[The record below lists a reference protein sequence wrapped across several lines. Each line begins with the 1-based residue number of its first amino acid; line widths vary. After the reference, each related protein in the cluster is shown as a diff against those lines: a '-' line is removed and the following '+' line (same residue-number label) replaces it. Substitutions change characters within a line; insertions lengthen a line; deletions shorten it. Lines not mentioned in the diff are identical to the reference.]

1 MSNVFRER
9 KEVAAYAA
17 LLHERG
23 WVANHDGNVS
33 LRLAGGR
40 LLITPTGVSKRLCG
54 PETLVECSPSGDPIG
69 PGKAPSETGLHVGA
83 YRARSDAAAV
93 IHAHPP
99 HASAYAL
106 CQVPL
111 GPIGMPEVVVSLG
124 EQVPMVP
131 LFGPK
136 DAGAGEALGQVLGSA
151 DVALLAGN
159 GVVAIGPDLETAY
172 LRIELLE
179 HYARILTIARGRVG
193 EPAPL
198 TDGLREKLLDLRK
211 KAGLHRGPVN
221 TPIAAQGRS
230 NLQDTLR
237 NVVAEEV
244 RRALGGKS

>member
-1 MSNVFRER
+1 MSNAFRER

-33 LRLAGGR
+33 VRLANGR

-54 PETLVECSPSGDPIG
+54 PETLVECSPSGEPIG
-69 PGKAPSETGLHVGA
+69 PGKPPSEVGLHVGA
-83 YRARSDAAAV
+83 YRGRSDAAAV

-106 CQVPL
+106 CQTPL

-124 EQVPMVP
+124 EQVPLVP

-136 DAGAGEALGQVLGSA
+136 DAGAGEALGAALGSA

-179 HYARILTIARGRVG
+179 HYAKILTIARGRVG

-198 TDGLREKLLDLRK
+198 GGPMLEKLRDLRK
-211 KAGLHRGPVN
+211 KAGLHRGPAAAAP
-221 TPIAAQGRS
+221 TPSGGGS
-230 NLQDTLR
+230 LQDTLR
-237 NVVAEEV
+237 AVVAEEV